1 VKKVARETL
10 GCERLELFSFHS
22 TSKGLIGECGRRGG
36 YMEVRWG
43 CGRAEQHTR
52 GSMMTYKK
60 ASVVGYNAS
69 GRIGNLRYAQTPES

>member
-36 YMEVRWG
+36 YMEVR
-43 CGRAEQHTR
+43 
-52 GSMMTYKK
+52 
-60 ASVVGYNAS
+60 
-69 GRIGNLRYAQTPES
+69 